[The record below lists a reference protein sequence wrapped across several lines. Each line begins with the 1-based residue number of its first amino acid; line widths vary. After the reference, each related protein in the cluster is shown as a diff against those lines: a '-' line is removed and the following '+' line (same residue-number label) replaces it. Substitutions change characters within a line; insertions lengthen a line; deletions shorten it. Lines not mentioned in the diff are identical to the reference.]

1 MALSNWILKHSTYR
15 QKNYVEKAKWLL
27 TSGLVIST
35 QVAADWELALLGV
48 LVPSPE
54 QITKNVNFSS
64 FESVCVQYKPIE
76 VKNINAKRS
85 TVPHK
90 SLDLPVFESPTVSS
104 LLAPLRFEVLE
115 ELPSSDFSPFALV
128 LPAYKDKE
136 LLHLNFVYITWQ
148 RCPSGEVGFVTR
160 KKFISGAT
168 VSMKRLGICESIQ
181 LSLCTTVTLG
191 QKK

>member
-1 MALSNWILKHSTYR
+1 M
-15 QKNYVEKAKWLL
+15 
-27 TSGLVIST
+27 SGSSAFDGNKV
-35 QVAADWELALLGV
+35 LLGV

-136 LLHLNFVYITWQ
+136 LSHLNFVYIT
-148 RCPSGEVGFVTR
+148 
-160 KKFISGAT
+160 
-168 VSMKRLGICESIQ
+168 
-181 LSLCTTVTLG
+181 
-191 QKK
+191 

>member
-1 MALSNWILKHSTYR
+1 MDFEAFYL
-15 QKNYVEKAKWLL
+15 QAKNYVEKAKWLL

-35 QVAADWELALLGV
+35 QVTADWELALLGV

-54 QITKNVNFSS
+54 QMNKNVNFSS
-64 FESVCVQYKPIE
+64 FESVWVQYKPIE
-76 VKNINAKRS
+76 IKNINAKRS

-115 ELPSSDFSPFALV
+115 ELPSSAFSPFALV

-136 LLHLNFVYITWQ
+136 LLLLNFVYITWQ
-148 RCPSGEVGFVTR
+148 RCPSGEVGFANSKT
-160 KKFISGAT
+160 FIRGAA
-168 VSMKRLGICESIQ
+168 VSMKRLGKCGSIQ
-181 LSLCTTVTLG
+181 LSLCKTVTLG